1 MDSNPNPISMP
12 PQDDLTEVKKPT
24 SLLVAQF
31 FLFPL
36 IIIAFGV
43 GIFVLFG
50 YIAFEQKSP
59 QAYLSEIR
67 SSGAY
72 SPFDNRRWQAASE
85 MASIIGSQKE
95 TLQGTGFAEELVAV
109 YIAARPTVSGA
120 AADYRLRRFLALG
133 LGNLG
138 DPGAVAALSEGLAD
152 PDPETQ
158 INTLWALGQIGDPS
172 AARAIVD
179 STRDGDA
186 GVRKMAVYVLGVL
199 ENPVATHALQV
210 ALNDTAPDVRW
221 NAAMALARLGD
232 PAGAD
237 LLMLLTDR
245 EYLGQFP
252 EMTAEQ
258 KDEVI
263 VNAVKCLGLLQLE
276 GTHAHIVLLSQN
288 DPSVAVRSAALEA
301 LKTF

>member
-24 SLLVAQF
+24 SLLIAQF

-43 GIFVLFG
+43 GIFILFG

-59 QAYLSEIR
+59 QAYLNEIR

-72 SPFDNRRWQAASE
+72 APFDNRRWQAASE
-85 MASIIGSQKE
+85 LANVIE
-95 TLQGTGFAEELVAV
+95 TEKDALRGTAFVGELVRV
-109 YIAARPTVSGA
+109 YDAARPDESSP
-120 AADYRLRRFLALG
+120 ADFRLRRFLASA

-138 DPGAVAALSEGLAD
+138 DPAAVGALSAGLAD
-152 PDPETQ
+152 ADAETQ
-158 INTLWALGQIGDPS
+158 IATLWALGQIGDPS
-172 AARAIVD
+172 AANAVADLAR
-179 STRDGDA
+179 SGDA
-186 GVRKMAVYVLGVL
+186 GVRKTAVYVLGVL
-199 ENPVATHALQV
+199 ENPTAVHTLQV
-210 ALNDTAPDVRW
+210 ALNDSAPDVRW

-232 PAGAD
+232 PSGGD
-237 LLMLLTDR
+237 LLMRLTDR

-258 KDEVI
+258 KDTVI
-263 VNAVKCLGLLQLE
+263 VNAVKCLGMLQLE
-276 GTHAHIVLLSQN
+276 GTHEHIVLLSRN
-288 DPSVAVRSAALEA
+288 DPSLAVRDAAIEA